1 MITATLL
8 CFRLLIGNEIDLN
21 LKFKY
26 CLERLKLRM
35 EKTQPF
41 YLIYSNVDAEEP
53 NDIDDEIRRKF
64 FEEDSNKV
72 LKFNFRAFKD
82 FLLEEI
88 RGYVDVVMRSKR
100 GEWGLEQKTTNR
112 DFEEDNLKCA
122 TTEQRQVCKTNR

>member
-1 MITATLL
+1 M
-8 CFRLLIGNEIDLN
+8 
-21 LKFKY
+21 KFKY

-53 NDIDDEIRRKF
+53 NDIDNEIRRKF

-100 GEWGLEQKTTNR
+100 GEWGLEQKTTNK
-112 DFEEDNLKCA
+112 DFEEDNFKCA
-122 TTEQRQVCKTNR
+122 TAEQRQVCKTNR